1 MATEN
6 HSGHFLDADRGADI
20 IGLDRPW
27 GWLQAA
33 HGHPLVCC
41 LLSVMSWR
49 HDGAG
54 GWFHMP
60 IKCFSNSV
68 LIRASNSLTDSALS
82 FKEILEFSH
91 MTQASHFLFSR
102 EGNGNPLQCS
112 CQENPR
118 DRGAWWA
125 AVYGVA

>member
-20 IGLDRPW
+20 TGLDRPW

-41 LLSVMSWR
+41 FLSVMSWR

-54 GWFHMP
+54 GGRGGFTCP
-60 IKCFSNSV
+60 LNVSATQFS
-68 LIRASNSLTDSALS
+68 
-82 FKEILEFSH
+82 
-91 MTQASHFLFSR
+91 
-102 EGNGNPLQCS
+102 
-112 CQENPR
+112 
-118 DRGAWWA
+118 
-125 AVYGVA
+125 